1 MAQQSKS
8 FIEKYAS
15 AILLAVALL
24 TVAGGMSGWRLPV
37 SLFPF
42 IDYPRVSVSVD
53 AGERDAATMA
63 ASITRPVEIALRAVP
78 GAKSVRSTTS
88 RGSAEVAVD
97 FDWGQDMVAATLETE
112 AALASILPDL
122 PLGARFN
129 VRRSDPT
136 IFPVYGIA
144 LTSDSLSPADLRQLA
159 ELKLLPSL
167 ISVEGVAGVDILGS
181 APREFAVNLD
191 PTRLAALG
199 LTLDDV
205 SKSLAAQNA
214 VNGVGRLT
222 DQHQLFLVLVDD
234 QLTSIADL
242 QDTPVTVGGQAG
254 PGVVRLGDIAD
265 ISSSLEPN
273 YTLVNSGGQSA
284 VLLNVRQALKG
295 DTVQIVRAIQQR
307 LDQSGLPPTVTVT
320 PFYDQSELVVGA
332 ANAVRDAILIGAV
345 LAGLV
350 LFVFLRSWRLMV
362 LTGLLLP
369 TVLAAS
375 CVALEML
382 GLGFNMMTLGGMA
395 AAVGL
400 VIDDAVVVLE
410 HMMRRMQEE
419 GSTKSSHLLGAA
431 AEMGRPLLG
440 STTATIIVF
449 IPLAFISG
457 VTGGFFKSL
466 AITMVACLVVSLLYA
481 RFAIPLL
488 AARWLTER
496 DAEQVEK
503 GEKVM
508 NPLIRAYDR
517 SGSRALARPGLT
529 VVLVGGI
536 LGVLGYL
543 SWSHVPS
550 GFMPAMDEGGFILD
564 YRAPPGTALDDT
576 DQMLRQVEAIITATP
591 EVASYSRRTGVQLGG
606 GLTEASEGD
615 YFIRLNGGSRRN
627 IEAVMSEIRD
637 KVAQQVP
644 ALEVE
649 TAQLME
655 DLIGDLTAVPQPIEV
670 KLFSNDASQLEA
682 AATQVGST
690 LSGIQGVVEVV
701 DGLRVAGSDITVRV
715 DRGAAVQAGL
725 DPQAISDQ
733 LSALIDG
740 TVATQIRDGEQLV
753 GVRVRGPED
762 LRQRVTQ
769 VQDLQ
774 LRAPDGHSV
783 RLAQVATVEIV
794 GGAQQLTREQL
805 APFIGVTARL
815 EGRSLGSAMTEVRS
829 KVSALNLPA
838 GIRVEYGGLYSQ
850 QQQSFTD
857 LAMVFSAA
865 ILLTLLLVTVLYG
878 RFYWGLAAITT
889 ILLVASSSLLGLW
902 ITGIELNIS
911 ALMGLTM
918 VVGMVSEL
926 IIFYLA
932 ELPEGQ
938 EIGLAEL
945 RDAGAKRL
953 RPILMSALI
962 AILTLLPLA
971 IGFSRGAGLQ
981 QPLAT
986 SIIFGLLAAVPL
998 VLLFLPAMLALRR
1011 DDRVDQVDQPR
1022 YAN

>member
-1 MAQQSKS
+1 MAKTARSSISKHG
-8 FIEKYAS
+8 S

-24 TVAGGMSGWRLPV
+24 TIAGAMAGWRLPV

-42 IDYPRVSVSVD
+42 IDYPRVVVSVD

-97 FDWGQDMVAATLETE
+97 FAWGQDMVAATLETE

-122 PLGARFN
+122 PQGARFN

-167 ISVEGVAGVDILGS
+167 ISVDGVAGVDILGS
-181 APREFAVNLD
+181 SPREFAVNLD
-191 PTRLAALG
+191 PARLGALG

-234 QLTSIADL
+234 RLTSIADL
-242 QDTPVTVGGQAG
+242 EDTPVTVGGQSG

-265 ISSSLEPN
+265 ISSALEPS

-284 VLLNVRQALKG
+284 VLLNVRQALQG
-295 DTVQIVRAIQQR
+295 DTVKIVKDVQQR
-307 LDQSGLPPTVTVT
+307 LDQSGLPPSVKVT
-320 PFYDQSELVVGA
+320 PFYDQSELVSGA
-332 ANAVRDAILIGAV
+332 ANAVRDAILIGAL

-369 TVLAAS
+369 AVLAAA
-375 CVALEML
+375 CVALELL

-410 HMMRRMQEE
+410 HMMRRMQEKN
-419 GSTKSSHLLGAA
+419 STAEQHLLGAA

-440 STTATIIVF
+440 STFATIVVF
-449 IPLAFISG
+449 IPLAFVSG

-488 AARWLTER
+488 AARWLTEK

-517 SGSRALARPGLT
+517 SGGTALARPGLF
-529 VVLVGGI
+529 VLLVGGV

-576 DQMLRQVEAIITATP
+576 DQMLRQVETIISSTP
-591 EVASYSRRTGVQLGG
+591 EVASYSRRTGIQLGG

-615 YFIRLNGGSRRN
+615 YFVRLNGGSRRN

-670 KLFSNDASQLEA
+670 KLFSNDEAELEA
-682 AATQVGST
+682 AAKQVGST

-762 LRQRVTQ
+762 LRQHIAQ
-769 VQDLQ
+769 VQDMV

-783 RLAQVATVEIV
+783 RLAQVATVEVV
-794 GGAQQLTREQL
+794 GGAKQLTREQL

-815 EGRSLGSAMTEVRS
+815 EGRSLGAAMSEVQG
-829 KVSALNLPA
+829 KVQALNLPA

-850 QQQSFTD
+850 QQQSFSD

-865 ILLTLLLVTVLYG
+865 ILLTLLLVTILYG
-878 RFYWGLAAITT
+878 RFYWGLAAVTT

-932 ELPEGQ
+932 ELPENQ
-938 EIGLAEL
+938 KIGLADL
-945 RDAGAKRL
+945 REAGVKRL

-998 VLLFLPAMLALRR
+998 VLLFLPAMLAMRSEKIEQEGQAGIR
-1011 DDRVDQVDQPR
+1011 
-1022 YAN
+1022 